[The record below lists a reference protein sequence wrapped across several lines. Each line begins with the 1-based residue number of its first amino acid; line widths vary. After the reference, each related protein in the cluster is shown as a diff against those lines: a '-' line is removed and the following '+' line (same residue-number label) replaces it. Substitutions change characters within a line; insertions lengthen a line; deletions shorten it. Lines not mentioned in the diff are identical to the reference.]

1 MISHVNN
8 SNVYQNIAND
18 NSKTKA
24 DATSK
29 EEKASQKTHVEEI
42 RQAVQDGTYKVDL
55 QKTAEKMAEEL
66 L

>member
-8 SNVYQNIAND
+8 SNLYQSVANND
-18 NSKTKA
+18 SKSKA
-24 DATSK
+24 DAASK
-29 EEKASQKTHVEEI
+29 VEQASQKGHVEEI
-42 RQAVQDGTYKVDL
+42 RQAVKDGTYKVDL